1 MEKDFG
7 CNGNGALGR
16 DGCIY
21 TVSYDGPVLK
31 IDMANNSYCSVIY
44 KIESNYVGKGWGD
57 AILGIDGCIYW
68 PPMNACSILKFDP
81 HTDRGWTV
89 ASTSD
94 ADATSEELVI
104 GNGTNKRRKTRIN
117 DAQ

>member
-16 DGCIY
+16 DGCLYI
-21 TVSYDGPVLK
+21 VSYDGRVLK
-31 IDMANNSYCSVIY
+31 IDMANNSYCSVVY
-44 KIESNYVGKGWGD
+44 KIESNHVSQGWGD
-57 AILGIDGCIYW
+57 AILGINGCIYW

-81 HTDRGWTV
+81 HTDRGRTV

-94 ADATSEELVI
+94 ADAI
-104 GNGTNKRRKTRIN
+104 GHRQWN
-117 DAQ
+117 Q